1 MQKEHTKTRIY
12 IHVKTAWIDVSFR
25 EKKKKV
31 KTHIHIYVY
40 MSYVSLSSPFKY
52 S

>member
-25 EKKKKV
+25 EKKKGEN
-31 KTHIHIYVY
+31 TYTYICIHELREFII
-40 MSYVSLSSPFKY
+40 SI
-52 S
+52 